1 MIIEKGISKLNVMEG
16 KILGITLSSLGVVG
30 LLVAVFYM
38 NAAESTRGVN
48 FLLVCGFFGAVLF
61 FAGIWLLPGKG
72 ATGKAVGASQ
82 VSKGVE

>member
-1 MIIEKGISKLNVMEG
+1 MKLNVMEG

-30 LLVAVFYM
+30 LLIALFYM
-38 NAAESTRGVN
+38 NAAESSKGVN

-72 ATGKAVGASQ
+72 AAGKAVEASR
-82 VSKGVE
+82 VNKAVK